1 MIFGQQCLYK
11 QLIGKDC
18 NFVSQGHKT
27 SCSYQLL
34 EKKSGTKQSE
44 VPGVQYSSGEKN
56 PNCI

>member
-44 VPGVQYSSGEKN
+44 VPGVQYSD
-56 PNCI
+56 CI